1 MFRNLARLWRNDL
14 IKNQSNLY
22 KTIVFLF
29 LQNFVF
35 YLFFTRKFFS
45 SQALDSFINTFSCQ
59 LSSNSFANLRCF
71 GYAISPTIITKKGD
85 LGGRQYATS

>member
-1 MFRNLARLWRNDL
+1 PYSLKVMFRNLARLWRNDL

-45 SQALDSFINTFSCQ
+45 SQALDSFINTFSPA
-59 LSSNSFANLRCF
+59 SSP
-71 GYAISPTIITKKGD
+71 AIPSLI
-85 LGGRQYATS
+85 